1 MSMLMSGLLRKRCRN
16 KTAVNHILY
25 TFHKPYI
32 ILMSHKTEAEKAF
45 IKAVKA
51 GAVPDHHFSP
61 DRGFKDITG
70 SDSLFQ
76 YPYEDEIGVCGEYL
90 LAGEF

>member
-1 MSMLMSGLLRKRCRN
+1 MSMLMSGLLRERCRN
-16 KTAVNHILY
+16 KTAANHILD

-32 ILMSHKTEAEKAF
+32 ILMHHKTEAEKAF

-51 GAVPDHHFSP
+51 GAVPNHHFLP

-76 YPYEDEIGVCGEYL
+76 YPYEDEIGICGEYL
-90 LAGEF
+90 QAGEL